1 MAYSVYTHIYIIR
14 ERETIVRI
22 DEAMNELEDDSL
34 GSKVVKNQN

>member
-1 MAYSVYTHIYIIR
+1 VSTQKYIYNYR